1 MKRKPPPERD
11 ALLRAFTKC
20 LRDLRRRHHIAQ
32 EALAA
37 QAGIDRAYMGGL
49 ERGKHM
55 PSLETLYKIAYGLA
69 ISYPDFAVEFDR
81 WLRRLD

>member
-1 MKRKPPPERD
+1 
-11 ALLRAFTKC
+11 
-20 LRDLRRRHHIAQ
+20 
-32 EALAA
+32 
-37 QAGIDRAYMGGL
+37 
-49 ERGKHM
+49 M